1 MNKICAA
8 IVTLTLVSGLSIS
21 TFAQKQRK
29 RGAVFIGGG
38 ANTGAV
44 VNRNRARPARPHAL
58 VQSSDLY
65 AKSKSKSRTRVRGS
79 RLIGTTYGGDGPETL
94 RKGVKR

>member
-8 IVTLTLVSGLSIS
+8 IVALTLVSGLSIS

-44 VNRNRARPARPHAL
+44 VNRNRSRPAQPRVI

-65 AKSKSKSRTRVRGS
+65 AKSKSKSRTRVRGGN
-79 RLIGTTYGGDGPETL
+79 LLGTTYGGDGPEKL

>member
-8 IVTLTLVSGLSIS
+8 IVALTLVSGLSINS
-21 TFAQKQRK
+21 FAQKQPK
-29 RGAVFIGGG
+29 RSAVFIGGG
-38 ANTGAV
+38 ASTGAV
-44 VNRNRARPARPHAL
+44 VNRNRVRSAQPRVL

-65 AKSKSKSRTRVRGS
+65 AKSRSKSRTRVRG
-79 RLIGTTYGGDGPETL
+79 RKLIGTTYGGDGPETF